1 MYKKLI
7 LLSCLLFS
15 TDAIAKKEALLIGNS
30 DYQYI
35 TDLENPKSSI
45 EKLKKALKKLDFHVT
60 TAYNLNGE
68 NLSAEVEKFRLR

>member
-1 MYKKLI
+1 MYRKLI

-35 TDLENPKSSI
+35 TDLENPKLSI
-45 EKLKKALKKLDFHVT
+45 EKLI
-60 TAYNLNGE
+60 
-68 NLSAEVEKFRLR
+68 